1 MVYTLWIVYTNIYD
15 NLSVFYKK
23 KQIPSE
29 QLHNAHLECVS
40 QWKDMWLYVETY
52 INLKLCNMDEVLY
65 DKWNKKLDNP
75 HNVNTKHTKK

>member
-1 MVYTLWIVYTNIYD
+1 VVYTLWIVYTNFYD
-15 NLSVFYKK
+15 NLSIFYKK

-29 QLHNAHLECVS
+29 QLLNAHLECVN
-40 QWKDMWLYVETY
+40 QWKGMWLYVETY